1 MQLNHIRKTFYSYN
15 QLVMNIVVYVSNY
28 LFSNLNSKY
37 MYYQIRKIKQSEF
50 SKEYLSFAKKLNDTY
65 DYNKS
70 IRGLITTKHIRQKD
84 TS

>member
-1 MQLNHIRKTFYSYN
+1 
-15 QLVMNIVVYVSNY
+15 MNIVVYVSNY

-50 SKEYLSFAKKLNDTY
+50 SKEYLSFVKKINDTY

-70 IRGLITTKHIRQKD
+70 IRSLITTKHIRQKD